1 MTQGERIREIRK
13 ELNLTLE
20 KFGERLGVGRGAI
33 SAIELGNRNLTDQM
47 ARAICREYNVSY
59 DYLINGEGEMFDD
72 LPQTVLDELC
82 TQYDL
87 SDFDRMLV
95 EMYVELP
102 KELREQA
109 ENCIK
114 KFLEKKNK
122 KSEDV

>member
-1 MTQGERIREIRK
+1 MTQGERVHEIRK
-13 ELNLTLE
+13 SLNLTLE
-20 KFGERLGVGRGAI
+20 KFGEKLGVGKTAI
-33 SAIELGNRNLTDQM
+33 FKIEKSENSLTDQM
-47 ARAICREYNVSY
+47 VRSICREYNVSY
-59 DYLINGEGEMFDD
+59 DYLINGEGEIFDD

-95 EMYVELP
+95 AMYVELP

>member
-47 ARAICREYNVSY
+47 ARSICREYNVSY

-87 SDFDRMLV
+87 SDFERMLV